1 LAKKEKLKTKK
12 RYKESDFPLLVLTL
26 VLSIFGIVM
35 AFSASY
41 YSALSKFG
49 NPYRFLRDNMMWFI
63 LGWAA
68 LIFFSYF
75 DYHRLRYVS
84 LIALAA
90 GLVLLM
96 LIFTPMG
103 ITLNNATRWLDFKLF
118 TVMPGEV
125 IKFSL
130 ILFVA
135 AFYSVDGN
143 RIRTF
148 RGIWP
153 VALVTLVVILLIY
166 KQPNLSTAGIIG
178 LMVVGMMFVAGL
190 SKVIFLGGL
199 LAGADMFVVAIM
211 LPQGQYMMQRVQ
223 TAMDPFADPL
233 GSGYQ
238 VVQSLLAQGSGGIT
252 GVGLGQ
258 SMQKTLYLPEPQN
271 DFILAIIGEELGL
284 AGVIV
289 LMLLFLLLIWR
300 CCKVAVRA
308 QDSFGMLLASG
319 VAILLALQVILN
331 IAVVSASFF
340 PTGVFLPF
348 ISQGGNATLIFLSL
362 MGIVIN
368 VSRQRDDAPFE
379 EAGEAEL

>member
-1 LAKKEKLKTKK
+1 
-12 RYKESDFPLLVLTL
+12 
-26 VLSIFGIVM
+26 
-35 AFSASY
+35 
-41 YSALSKFG
+41 
-49 NPYRFLRDNMMWFI
+49 
-63 LGWAA
+63 
-68 LIFFSYF
+68 
-75 DYHRLRYVS
+75 
-84 LIALAA
+84 
-90 GLVLLM
+90 
-96 LIFTPMG
+96 
-103 ITLNNATRWLDFKLF
+103 
-118 TVMPGEV
+118 
-125 IKFSL
+125 
-130 ILFVA
+130 
-135 AFYSVDGN
+135 
-143 RIRTF
+143 
-148 RGIWP
+148 
-153 VALVTLVVILLIY
+153 
-166 KQPNLSTAGIIG
+166 
-178 LMVVGMMFVAGL
+178 MMFVAGL

-199 LAGADMFVVAIM
+199 LAGAGMFVVAIM

-238 VVQSLLAQGSGGIT
+238 IVQSLLAQGSGGIT